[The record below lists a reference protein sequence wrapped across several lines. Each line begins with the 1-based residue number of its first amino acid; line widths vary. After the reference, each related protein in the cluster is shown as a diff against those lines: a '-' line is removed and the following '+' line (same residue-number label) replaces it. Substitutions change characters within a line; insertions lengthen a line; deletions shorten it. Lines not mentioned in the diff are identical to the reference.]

1 LLSITPHPGKSHTV
15 EEEFSLPLFSLTVLV
30 TFAGLG
36 LGLWLLAPHAVW
48 AAQIHAAWWKFLA
61 VFVAV
66 NLVDCFFEYFFHRY
80 ALHKP
85 VVPFLSRL
93 YKQHTKHHG
102 LTRIGRR
109 RTARGKEI
117 PFIENI
123 YPMIEPEQKE
133 ASFFPWFSLAA
144 FAVTLTPLFILGQW
158 LMPSWPWFSAGYVAL
173 TGSMLLYELLHAIEH
188 WPFETWL
195 PLIEHPRWGWL
206 WKRAYSFHLRHHA
219 VIECNESISGF
230 FTLPIA
236 DLVFGTF
243 VLPETLYADGE
254 EWVASKFRNPR
265 PYAFIRWCDRLAN
278 AIVKDRRERNRKKKG
293 LSPETAEKFEAEEL
307 RALTNPFIPG
317 KQAIR
322 SGLE

>member
-1 LLSITPHPGKSHTV
+1 V
-15 EEEFSLPLFSLTVLV
+15 EEEFSLPLFAVTVLLTLV
-30 TFAGLG
+30 GLG
-36 LGLWLLAPHAVW
+36 LGLKLLAPSAVW
-48 AAQIHAAWWKFLA
+48 EVQIHAAWWKGLI
-61 VFVAV
+61 VFVAI
-66 NLVDCFFEYFFHRY
+66 NGLDCFVEYFFHRY

-109 RTARGKEI
+109 RTAKGREI
-117 PFIENI
+117 PFIENV
-123 YPMIEPEQKE
+123 YPMTQPEQKE

-144 FAVTLTPLFILGQW
+144 FALTLTPLFILCQW
-158 LMPSWPWFSAGYVAL
+158 LMPSWPWFSYGFAAL
-173 TGSMLLYELLHAIEH
+173 TGSLLLYEILHAIEH
-188 WPFETWL
+188 WPFETWA
-195 PLIEHPRWGWL
+195 PLIESPRWGWL

-254 EWVASKFRNPR
+254 EWMASKFRNPR

-278 AIVKDRRERNRKKKG
+278 SIVKGRRERARRKRG
-293 LSPETAEKFEAEEL
+293 LSPDQAGPFEDEEL
-307 RALTNPFIPG
+307 PIVNPFQPA
-317 KQAIR
+317 KPASVR
-322 SGLE
+322 AHLE